1 LRADSFLLDEAF
13 FLRIAA
19 LLLEKIMKYGKKIA
33 FQKCVDYLR
42 PPTYLKKDRHIII
55 KKN

>member
-1 LRADSFLLDEAF
+1 LLDEAF

-42 PPTYLKKDRHIII
+42 PPT
-55 KKN
+55 